1 MQKFEWLFLLNLSPV
16 FLFKVRRARAI
27 KYKPQGIYGPP
38 AEKGSVS
45 RALADV
51 FEKNEKKNK
60 TTSVYRLLVS
70 YLSPLVSNFKGRVK
84 FKTQHS
90 LNSYVRCVLSK
101 TRVDLFS

>member
-1 MQKFEWLFLLNLSPV
+1 MREGLNKSLFFQICLQS
-16 FLFKVRRARAI
+16 FLIFL
-27 KYKPQGIYGPP
+27 
-38 AEKGSVS
+38 S

-60 TTSVYRLLVS
+60 TSVYRLLVS
-70 YLSPLVSNFKGRVK
+70 YLSLLVSNFKGRVK

-90 LNSYVRCVLSK
+90 LNSYVRCVLCK